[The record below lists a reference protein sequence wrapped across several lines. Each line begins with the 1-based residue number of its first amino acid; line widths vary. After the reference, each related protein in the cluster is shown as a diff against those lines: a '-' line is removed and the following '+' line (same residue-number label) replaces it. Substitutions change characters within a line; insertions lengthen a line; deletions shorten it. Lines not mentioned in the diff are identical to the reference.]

1 MATNITPIDPD
12 ELTGHGVI
20 GLPDAPELDV
30 LDMQRKFD
38 DIALNI
44 IIPHING
51 MVTEIDAA
59 VDGAIAAAAED
70 VLTEKARAQFVEA
83 SLSTAVSD
91 EETRARAAEGLLSNA
106 IDAEKTR
113 AEGAEGTLS
122 GAINTE
128 KLRAQG
134 VENTL
139 SNAITAEKNR
149 AEGVEGNLS
158 NSIGAVAGNLATL
171 TTTFN
176 SLGLTVQNGKLCAV
190 YNT

>member
-59 VDGAIAAAAED
+59 VDGAIAAAEAD

-83 SLSTAVSD
+83 SLSTAVSN

-128 KLRAQG
+128 KLRA
-134 VENTL
+134 
-139 SNAITAEKNR
+139 
-149 AEGVEGNLS
+149 EGVESGLSTSIQNERDRARGVESSLAGQINSVARNL
-158 NSIGAVAGNLATL
+158 NTL
-171 TTTFN
+171 NIQFDE
-176 SLGLTVQNGKLCAV
+176 LGLRVVSGKLCAV